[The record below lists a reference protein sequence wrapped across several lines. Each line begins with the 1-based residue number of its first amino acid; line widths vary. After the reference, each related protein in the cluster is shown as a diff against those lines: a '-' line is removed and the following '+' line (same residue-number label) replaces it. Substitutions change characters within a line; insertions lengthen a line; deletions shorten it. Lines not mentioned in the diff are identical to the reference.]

1 MKPMKLLKSFLP
13 VFLVFTLSCN
23 NRSSAEMNQLYEEL
37 VKGHDEVMPKSMAI
51 PSIRENM
58 IKAVENAP
66 EDKKNTALDISTR
79 LQKAEEQMN
88 EWMVEFGN
96 AINTEAEDQ
105 KLETY
110 KRLHEEIIRL
120 KAETDSSINE
130 AKKLTAEFQ

>member
-1 MKPMKLLKSFLP
+1 MKPMKFLKSFLP

-23 NRSSAEMNQLYEEL
+23 NRSSAEMDQLYEEL

-120 KAETDSSINE
+120 KAETDSSISE

>member
-1 MKPMKLLKSFLP
+1 MKPMKFLKSFLP

-23 NRSSAEMNQLYEEL
+23 NRSSAEMDQLYEEL

>member
-1 MKPMKLLKSFLP
+1 MKFLKSFLP

-23 NRSSAEMNQLYEEL
+23 NRSSAEMDQLYEEL

-120 KAETDSSINE
+120 KAETDSSISE

>member
-1 MKPMKLLKSFLP
+1 
-13 VFLVFTLSCN
+13 
-23 NRSSAEMNQLYEEL
+23 
-37 VKGHDEVMPKSMAI
+37 MAI

>member
-1 MKPMKLLKSFLP
+1 MKLLKSFLP

-23 NRSSAEMNQLYEEL
+23 NRSSAEMDQLYEEL

>member
-23 NRSSAEMNQLYEEL
+23 NRSSAEMDQLYEEL

-120 KAETDSSINE
+120 KAETDSSISE